1 MNYQT
6 EINCANPRP
15 ICSALCMYMYVCAY
29 TRPARTVHR
38 IYMCILLTTCHL
50 EERLPSHTTVSK
62 LRLNAKKDKKKRKGK
77 EI

>member
-29 TRPARTVHR
+29 TRPAVLC
-38 IYMCILLTTCHL
+38 IGYICILLTTCHL